1 MRSHTFSPSLFFL
14 PLSPRLPS
22 PPPLRP
28 PSPPPNIQS
37 QLQTQSQL
45 QHSNPLDSQINQ
57 RSQELSSIAQSI
69 TELADLFRDLG
80 DMVVEQ
86 GTLLDSVEY
95 NIETVGREMKGA
107 VEELEQATVYR
118 KNTGRRKCIFLLVLI
133 IVGLVVSRSRP
144 TEYRICLIWD

>member
-1 MRSHTFSPSLFFL
+1 M
-14 PLSPRLPS
+14 
-22 PPPLRP
+22 
-28 PSPPPNIQS
+28 
-37 QLQTQSQL
+37 
-45 QHSNPLDSQINQ
+45 
-57 RSQELSSIAQSI
+57 
-69 TELADLFRDLG
+69 
-80 DMVVEQ
+80 
-86 GTLLDSVEY
+86 DSVEY